1 MTKMVWKRKTGALTL
16 LLLASLPLR
25 GGTGRPGDGLL
36 SFVLLF
42 GFLLLLLGILHLATY
57 IKKVIAELQKDIF

>member
-1 MTKMVWKRKTGALTL
+1 MICKRKTGTLTL
-16 LLLASLPLR
+16 LWLALIPLW
-25 GGTGRPGDGLL
+25 GGTGRPRDGLL

-42 GFLLLLLGILHLATY
+42 GFLLLLLGILHLAAY